1 MITHRWHRARIGPAG
16 GHDEITRAAL
26 IGEVVRGQAAA
37 LARSGRHDDAVS
49 LLADLATGRDHT
61 AAEHDLLA
69 RIRAQQG
76 RFGDAERHWQAA
88 LALPDSPQGAAAGL
102 RRLDR
107 LRTRPGSGRV
117 RGGAA
122 AAAALFVALAFGGGW
137 WLGHDRAEPAV
148 AVLGSAAA
156 SAPAS
161 APESAPESAPASA
174 PGSVPTEALASTA
187 DLAARLAGPE
197 VTVTK
202 AGGQVV
208 VVFHTALFAAHDTP
222 SLQGRA
228 ALSGL
233 GTRLAAIP
241 DIAVEIV
248 GHSDNLPIGAGGPFA
263 DNTALSLARAASAAE
278 ILRAA
283 GVPAAAVTISA
294 AGDAVPPYP
303 DNRTGEV
310 RNRTVTLRVT
320 PPA

>member
-117 RGGAA
+117 RGGVA

-148 AVLGSAAA
+148 AVLGSAPA

-161 APESAPESAPASA
+161 APGPAPGPAS
-174 PGSVPTEALASTA
+174 TEVLASTA

-248 GHSDNLPIGAGGPFA
+248 GHSDNLPIGAGGPFV